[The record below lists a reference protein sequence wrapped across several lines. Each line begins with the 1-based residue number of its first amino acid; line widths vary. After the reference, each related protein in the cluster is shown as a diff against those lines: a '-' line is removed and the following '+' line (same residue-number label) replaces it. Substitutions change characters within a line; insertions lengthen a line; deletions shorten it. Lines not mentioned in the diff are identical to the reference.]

1 MVGNFDHLEAGLGRS
16 AVRTDP
22 VLGNVGPT
30 RARCDTMLGQA
41 TCLVIGEAA
50 AGAQILLHAD
60 LVASVKMGETDE
72 VRRLRPHRPRRVRAR
87 PAGRPAAAPDRTL
100 RAGALSPPLT
110 VRPTCHTARLRAL
123 AP

>member
-1 MVGNFDHLEAGLGRS
+1 MVGNFDHLEAGLGRY

-50 AGAQILLHAD
+50 AEAQILLHAD
-60 LVASVKMGETDE
+60 LVASVKTGETDE
-72 VRRLRPHRPRRVRAR
+72 VRRLRPQGPRRD
-87 PAGRPAAAPDRTL
+87 PSPPPIPPPAAP
-100 RAGALSPPLT
+100 S
-110 VRPTCHTARLRAL
+110 RAL
-123 AP
+123 HT